1 MKVGDDLPIAL
12 KYAVKALWKF
22 FKQYA
27 KNKVKDSDLFKN
39 IIIIAAVLIVSVLIL
54 IFSLFGSLLCPI
66 LSCDDDTGKKE
77 DVVTIGMLKDV
88 SERMVQLRMS
98 ANSSVSSPGKNYG
111 WFNIQADSKVDKTA
125 TENTGA
131 EDSVKPIETNEE
143 VEAQQASTTTVPTAN
158 PSQWIKGET
167 AGLNQ
172 GFLNRL
178 AAFGEAY
185 GKPVPINSGFRTF
198 EKQAYLYAGYKAG
211 KPGFNKAAAP
221 GASRHNYGYAADLSG
236 WPQQLPSS
244 ALAPFGLY
252 KAVEGENWHVEP
264 VETKGLHAAQL
275 TGLKIDGMG
284 SSVTGAGAGMS
295 GSAEQGDVSEAY
307 VHLLALQQA
316 DDTEMVYY
324 TKSDLDAEEKKKS
337 NLGKT
342 WTLAKAMKKLIKNH
356 SYSDPDI
363 NKRANDDKWTN
374 LQYMKLARWEIQ
386 KCFLIGDE
394 SKDGIFE
401 KIFGGPKPCAQIKK
415 LSGMEIVPEKLQGT
429 ISKTKKTDN
438 GETIAFQKPED
449 ILYSYGEISLY
460 KKQKQFKPVMKEIL
474 EFLFEKYVAAQD
486 LSSGGMTAPTFI
498 SPIANG
504 TYTIETKYGEKL
516 ENGSLS
522 KGIVMKTT
530 ASIPIWSPI
539 GGKVVGTYKDESGGN
554 TVVIQS
560 PTYGFVE
567 IKGLQEVLVIKD
579 ATVSQAIL
587 LGATFKDKPFEF
599 RTCTKVSTN
608 SPTPTCEDS
617 SDPSTGNANIS
628 FSSGINQ
635 SESDKAAKAYPSQK
649 SDALS
654 GKIVTMPGYSNLS
667 MLGTLS
673 AEYESSG
680 DPGVCEMD
688 TAQGGLQCG
697 TYQISVATGTMTDFM
712 NYLKAN
718 YPQYYQVLGPVP
730 KVIGS
735 FKPAWRNLYNSD
747 KQGFATAQHNFIGA
761 THYTPVN
768 EKIKKKYGFDANT
781 RSRAVQEMIWSY
793 AVQHRYNTVTAWG
806 NAIGTGWTNMSDAE
820 IVTKMYDYRL
830 AHWPYTTRYKAEK
843 AKALAMLG
851 Q

>member
-1 MKVGDDLPIAL
+1 MEVGDNLQIVL
-12 KYAVKALWKF
+12 KYALKALWKF

-27 KNKVKDSDLFKN
+27 KNKVKDSG
-39 IIIIAAVLIVSVLIL
+39 IIKYLIIAVIGIIVAIPIL
-54 IFSLFGSLLCPI
+54 MYAAFGSLLCPM
-66 LSCDDDTGKKE
+66 LGCDDDTGKDD

-88 SERMVQLRMS
+88 SERMVQLRLN
-98 ANSSVSSPGKNYG
+98 ANSSASNPGENYG
-111 WFNIQADSKVDKTA
+111 TFNIPDDSDDKKK

-131 EDSVKPIETNEE
+131 EDSVKPVETNDQ
-143 VEAQQASTTTVPTAN
+143 VEAQQTSTSAVPTADPN
-158 PSQWIKGET
+158 KWVTGKKEGI
-167 AGLNQ
+167 NQ

-178 AAFGEAY
+178 AAFGQAH
-185 GKPVPINSGFRTF
+185 GKVVVINSGYRSI
-198 EKQAYLYAGYKAG
+198 EKQAELYNGYIHHLPGYNLAA
-211 KPGFNKAAAP
+211 KPGN
-221 GASRHNYGYAADLSG
+221 SRHNYGYAADLSG
-236 WPQQLPSS
+236 WPQQLPNS
-244 ALAPFGLY
+244 AYLPFGLY
-252 KAVEGENWHVEP
+252 KAVPSENWHIEP
-264 VETKGLHAAQL
+264 VETKGKTAPQL
-275 TGLKIDGMG
+275 AGVKVDG
-284 SSVTGAGAGMS
+284 SGATVSGVGMTT
-295 GSAEQGDVSEAY
+295 SAEQGDISEAY

-316 DDTEMVYY
+316 DESELAFHS
-324 TKSDLDAEEKKKS
+324 KSDLDDEEKEKT

-356 SYSDPDI
+356 SYSDSEI
-363 NKRANDDKWTN
+363 NKRANDEKWSNTKY
-374 LQYMKLARWEIQ
+374 LKLARWEIQ

-415 LSGMEIVPEKLQGT
+415 LSGMEIVPAKLQGVVA
-429 ISKTKKTDN
+429 KTKDSSIVYKDP
-438 GETIAFQKPED
+438 QD
-449 ILYSYGEISLY
+449 ILYAYSDISLY
-460 KKQKQFKPVMKEIL
+460 KKKSEFKPVMKEIL
-474 EFLFEKYVAAQD
+474 EFLFERYAAPQS
-486 LSSGGMTAPTFI
+486 LSAGNMTAPTFI
-498 SPIANG
+498 SPLANG

-516 ENGSLS
+516 EDGSLS
-522 KGIVMKTT
+522 KGIIMKTK
-530 ASIPIWSPI
+530 ASIPVWSSI
-539 GGKVVGTYKDESGGN
+539 GGKVVGTYKDESGGY
-554 TVVIQS
+554 TILIQS
-560 PTYGFVE
+560 PTYGFTE
-567 IKGLQEVLVIKD
+567 IKGLQEVLVKKD
-579 ATVSQAIL
+579 VTVSQAQL
-587 LGATFKDKPFEF
+587 LGATYKDKPFEF
-599 RTCTKVSTN
+599 RICTKASTN
-608 SPTPTCEDS
+608 SPNPTCEDS
-617 SDPSTGNANIS
+617 SDPSAGNANIS
-628 FSSGINQ
+628 FSSGITQ
-635 SESDKAAKAYPSQK
+635 SESDKAAKAYATQK
-649 SDALS
+649 KDALS
-654 GKIVTMPGYSNLS
+654 GKVVTMPGFSNLS

-768 EKIKKKYGFDANT
+768 ASIKKKYGFDANT

-793 AVQHRYNTVTAWG
+793 AVQHRYNTVKAWG
-806 NAIGTGWTNMSDAE
+806 NAIGSNWQNMSDAE
-820 IVTKMYDYRL
+820 IVTRMYDYRL